1 MFKKTVQSLLTG
13 DIICETGHPEA
24 FAYLAIEENNARVD
38 DFLGN
43 LDLDL
48 SYLESADAYYS
59 TFQTVDESNTAEL
72 SLLFNDVRA
81 NFRPLVEFLELLLTA
96 TQTDL
101 PLRAKSKVNI
111 NALFDP
117 FEHDHALREQLRY
130 LTAIKPFKT
139 NKLESREQLVF
150 VFQKLEEMHYLVR
163 KNSGSSHYYATA
175 RFDIIYLLIEFLN
188 DAELVELPSGEDHH
202 QQEELL
208 F

>member
-24 FAYLAIEENNARVD
+24 FAYLAIEENNVRVG

-48 SYLESADAYYS
+48 TYLESADAYYS

-150 VFQKLEEMHYLVR
+150 IFQKLEEMHYLVR

-188 DAELVELPSGEDHH
+188 DSETVELPTNDDNH